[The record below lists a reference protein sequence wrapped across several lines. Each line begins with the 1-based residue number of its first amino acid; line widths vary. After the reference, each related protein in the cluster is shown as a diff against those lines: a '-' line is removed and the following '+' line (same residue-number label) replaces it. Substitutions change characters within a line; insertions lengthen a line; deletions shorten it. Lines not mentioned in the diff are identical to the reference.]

1 MLNKI
6 DVKALWKL
14 GNICISVFIFL
25 STQRKDLRDP
35 TGYLLK
41 AEWQQEWLERETG
54 CQGSGQ
60 RTGLPGRTGNWPS

>member
-6 DVKALWKL
+6 DVKALWKS

-25 STQRKDLRDP
+25 SAQRKDLRDP

-41 AEWQQEWLERETG
+41 AEWQQCRAAELFDVLWLVDI
-54 CQGSGQ
+54 
-60 RTGLPGRTGNWPS
+60 

>member
-6 DVKALWKL
+6 DVKALWKS

-25 STQRKDLRDP
+25 SAQRKDLRDP

-41 AEWQQEWLERETG
+41 AEWQQCGAAELFDV
-54 CQGSGQ
+54 
-60 RTGLPGRTGNWPS
+60 L